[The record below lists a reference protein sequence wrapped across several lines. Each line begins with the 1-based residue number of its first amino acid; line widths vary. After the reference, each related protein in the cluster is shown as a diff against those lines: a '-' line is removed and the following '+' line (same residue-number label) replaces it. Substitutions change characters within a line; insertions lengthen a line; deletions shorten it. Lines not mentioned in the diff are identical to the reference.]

1 MYISEHFNLDVF
13 QAFKL
18 IKKLSLFYTECQY
31 KNADGEVEA

>member
-1 MYISEHFNLDVF
+1 MYISEHFDVDVF

-18 IKKLSLFYTECQY
+18 IKKLFIFYTQCQY